1 MAFKVRKTEYRAW
14 PVTVKLLESD
24 VLGIVTETEQ
34 TFVGHF
40 KAISEA
46 KHQSIIEALDA
57 AYPLP
62 AGQERLDM
70 PAVLRRNAD
79 YFSRLLVGWG
89 PEVADE
95 NGAPLPFSVEALT
108 AMITGP
114 DGLAISAAL
123 SRAANELRFGIA
135 PAKNSLTSPAPG
147 ESTTGPGEV
156 RTNSPAT

>member
-1 MAFKVRKTEYRAW
+1 MAFKVRKLTYRPW

-24 VLGIVTETEQ
+24 AMGVVTETEQ

-40 KAISEA
+40 KALSEA

-57 AYPLP
+57 EYPLP
-62 AGQERLDM
+62 AGQERPDM
-70 PAVLRRNAD
+70 PTVLRRNAD
-79 YFSRLLVGWG
+79 YFSRLLAGWG

-95 NGAPLPFSVEALT
+95 DGTPLLFSVEALS

-123 SRAANELRFGIA
+123 TRAANELRFGVA

-147 ESTTGPGEV
+147 ESSAGPGEV
-156 RTNSPAT
+156 GTNLPPT